1 VYAPEVGT
9 GSREVRFAVLDSM
22 GNVRAAPRALTA
34 MPGATFASPA
44 PAIAATT
51 SGYAMIWRDPSS
63 SAGGI
68 DFASAGLTGAEAEAR
83 HRVSAPVG
91 PGLVVGGVNSFES
104 ATNALLANGDG
115 FLAAWIEGRQGGDL
129 HGAGSVVRVARL
141 DGRGN
146 RLGDASSLRS
156 FQADVDEVEPSLVP
170 FGDAVAVLWARGSH
184 IYICGGCVPDHGIDL
199 LLVDPAT
206 LTPLSNVVSLT
217 NGGDPRGGGLLRH
230 RAAVVGSSLLVPYL
244 LTFHVYASLGSAAFD
259 CAKK

>member
-1 VYAPEVGT
+1 MRP
-9 GSREVRFAVLDSM
+9 
-22 GNVRAAPRALTA
+22 
-34 MPGATFASPA
+34 
-44 PAIAATT
+44 
-51 SGYAMIWRDPSS
+51 
-63 SAGGI
+63 
-68 DFASAGLTGAEAEAR
+68 
-83 HRVSAPVG
+83 
-91 PGLVVGGVNSFES
+91 
-104 ATNALLANGDG
+104 
-115 FLAAWIEGRQGGDL
+115 
-129 HGAGSVVRVARL
+129 
-141 DGRGN
+141 
-146 RLGDASSLRS
+146 